1 MACCGSYLEHCIEI
15 HGTCALD
22 TVLFIDPNSHGVFVD
37 KVSSLDDVKTN
48 SQTDSNAAK
57 QMALDHLGVIAA
69 KIRTSV
75 LKFQRDAG
83 HSKAK
88 KSLRPLDEV
97 SGFLGEVG
105 SVSCSIKPL
114 SRLCPAS
121 V

>member
-1 MACCGSYLEHCIEI
+1 MVR
-15 HGTCALD
+15 
-22 TVLFIDPNSHGVFVD
+22 VLLTLYFFLSEFSWCVFID

-75 LKFQRDAG
+75 IKSQRDAD

-88 KSLRPLDEV
+88 KPLRPLDEV
-97 SGFLGEVG
+97 SGFFGEVG
-105 SVSCSIKPL
+105 SVPCSIRPL
-114 SRLCPAS
+114 PRLCPAS